1 MIGAMSARVLHLEGF
16 DGKAVAVDQDTD
28 EVVAFADTPQELLR
42 IIRDRGLRNTTILRA
57 PRKDEPLRVG
67 LG

>member
-1 MIGAMSARVLHLEGF
+1 MAARVLHLEGF
-16 DGKAVAVDQDTD
+16 DGKAVAVDQNTH
-28 EVVAFADTPQELLR
+28 EVVASADTPEELLR
-42 IIRDRGLRNTTILRA
+42 TIRERGLLNTTILRA